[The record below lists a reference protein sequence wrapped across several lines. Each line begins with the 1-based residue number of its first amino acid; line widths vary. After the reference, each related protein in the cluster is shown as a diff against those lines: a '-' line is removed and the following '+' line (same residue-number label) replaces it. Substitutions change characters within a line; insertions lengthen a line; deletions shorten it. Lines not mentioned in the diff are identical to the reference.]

1 MRLVA
6 AARTIVL
13 AGVLVLATKTARA
26 QPAVAPLT
34 DDELFRLRTGDT
46 IARSQTM
53 MVQGRRYIGGV
64 AYAIVPGRAEDIGA
78 LLIDATAMREIL
90 PRTQAVRP
98 VARVGND
105 TLFELHQG
113 NSMVH
118 AQYTLLVRSEPQQ
131 NRMRF
136 WLDHTRP
143 HAIDDAWGFF
153 RYEPFQTE
161 RGTHVLVTYGILVDL
176 GPGIVRALYEERVRA
191 MALTVPQRLREYVQ
205 RFGRP
210 DPRA

>member
-1 MRLVA
+1 MRLVVA
-6 AARTIVL
+6 VRTIAI

-26 QPAVAPLT
+26 EAAAPLT
-34 DDELFRLRTGDT
+34 DDERARLSGGESVL
-46 IARSQTM
+46 RSQTLEIR
-53 MVQGRRYIGGV
+53 GRRYIGGL
-64 AYAIVPGRAEDIGA
+64 AYAVVPGRAEDIGA

-90 PRTQAVRP
+90 PRTQAVLP

-113 NSMVH
+113 NAVVH
-118 AQYTLLVRSEPQQ
+118 AQYTLLVRSEPQH

-153 RYEPFQTE
+153 RYEPFETD
-161 RGTHVLVTYGILVDL
+161 RGTRVLVTYGILVDL

-191 MALTVPQRLREYVQ
+191 MALTVPQRLREYVE
-205 RFGRP
+205 RYGRP
-210 DPRA
+210 AKRA